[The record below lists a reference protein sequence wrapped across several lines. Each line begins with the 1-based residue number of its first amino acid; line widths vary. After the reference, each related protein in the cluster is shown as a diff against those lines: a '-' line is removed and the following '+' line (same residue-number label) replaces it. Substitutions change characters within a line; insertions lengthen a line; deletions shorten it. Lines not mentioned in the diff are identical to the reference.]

1 MQRFRGMNRKQE
13 MERIIMDT
21 NTNTEVNVD
30 TQGKDGVT
38 TPEVDTTTNTT
49 NVNTEETVTMSKT
62 DYDRAIQSAE
72 DRVRGKLSK
81 EIKELQA
88 KVQELSPVEKTQEQ
102 IDLEK
107 RIAKLEESEKEVAAR
122 EKRLAFQENLSNI
135 GKDFQRIIPHIKKCQ
150 GLVVENDRSQFKGNI
165 EEKFKRQSYI
175 KVSCNFHDTEQS
187 KKALEFYKQYEG
199 IEVTLFDGDLSED
212 ERTLSYNGRAK
223 NLIDHKTM
231 WFNIRNRHCM
241 ATDRWE
247 KLVEKTITVA
257 ANGNVFLGLDYE
269 HTDVDEDN
277 LGNVLNESIYDMAVR
292 WNYQNP
298 IMLDENNKM
307 LEAKSYVFNYENG
320 YSGVYMDMTEELYKL
335 NKERVQVYDRLIEI
349 RKHFHKMYK
358 YLTIERILFLSD
370 MFLELEMGGTYIK
383 NYCDEDTVQTWDYE
397 RDKELIEVS
406 VVCLPSINEDCF
418 FERYEYLK
426 PLKGKFPLVDM
437 DIEDC
442 DRLYHA
448 LEDYKSGA
456 ADKIRQSLTV
466 FKGLKLKYGILD
478 IDMEIKFDE
487 DIEQA
492 LENSSALWKLG
503 KSVIELL
510 KRLE

>member
-1 MQRFRGMNRKQE
+1 
-13 MERIIMDT
+13 ME
-21 NTNTEVNVD
+21 
-30 TQGKDGVT
+30 
-38 TPEVDTTTNTT
+38 
-49 NVNTEETVTMSKT
+49 
-62 DYDRAIQSAE
+62 
-72 DRVRGKLSK
+72 KLSY
-81 EIKELQA
+81 EQFTLELTRRCNMKCPHCSRGDAQNLDMSEQVLYRSLDNLHTVA
-88 KVQELSPVEKTQEQ
+88 EYKSSQDKNFTDKGYTNFIFLYGGEPFLCPDTVHKLVDYILDRDIFLLGFWAITNGTVLS
-102 IDLEK
+102 D
-107 RIAKLEESEKEVAAR
+107 S
-122 EKRLAFQENLSNI
+122 I